1 MKTLIAS
8 VLLLAAGAA
17 AAENSC
23 NLELDAGIRITSD
36 SIDFYNAAQPIY
48 KIVDDKYVVMKGR
61 ALMLSQAQQELVVNY
76 ATSIRAAV
84 PEVHGMALE
93 GIDLAITGITMAFDN
108 LLGEKNQV
116 SAQLITE
123 LTNVKS
129 DVNRYFNAGGPIS
142 FNRGVDDTPDFL
154 GKQLETR
161 IERIVETS
169 VQNSGGSLMLAM
181 GKEIL
186 LSGGDME
193 VFEQRMDKFGEQM
206 ELQMN
211 AQATGMEARG
221 KKLCDAMVN
230 INALEEQLKQA
241 LPAVE
246 SFNLI
251 RVNAD
256 DVEIAHHKI

>member
-23 NLELDAGIRITSD
+23 NLELDAGLRISDD
-36 SIDFYNAAQPIY
+36 SIEFYADEQPTYQI
-48 KIVDDKYVVMKGR
+48 IDDKYLVIKG
-61 ALMLSQAQQELVVNY
+61 QAQHLTSAQQALVQAY
-76 ATSIRAAV
+76 AAGIRSAI
-84 PEVHGMALE
+84 PEVRGMALD
-93 GIDLAITGITMAFDN
+93 GIDLAIEGITLAFDG
-108 LLGEKNQV
+108 LLGDKNQI
-116 SAQLITE
+116 SAQLTTE
-123 LTNVKS
+123 LNNVKS
-129 DVNRYFNAGGPIS
+129 DVNRYFSSGEPIS
-142 FNRGVDDTPDFL
+142 FNRGDDDTPDFL
-154 GKQLETR
+154 GEQFETR
-161 IERIVETS
+161 MERVVETS
-169 VQNSGGSLMLAM
+169 VQNSIGRLMFAV
-181 GKEIL
+181 GKEVMF
-186 LSGGDME
+186 SGGNME
-193 VFEQRMDKFGEQM
+193 AVEARMNKFGEQM